1 MKSLIKE
8 LAEYKENALVLI
20 VAVYLYGVYKT
31 KLFYKARKLPFP
43 LYIYDFFKK
52 GQYAGEEFRQIT
64 LIDYIGAE
72 YGYDTLFYG
81 LLNELQADGTS
92 IDDMNSSLDEIFM
105 PKKLRNEILKWLE
118 QYENEMAV

>member
-52 GQYAGEEFRQIT
+52 GKYAGEEFRQIT
-64 LIDYIGAE
+64 LIEYVGKE

-81 LLNELQADGTS
+81 LLNELSANGTS
-92 IDDMNSSLDEIFM
+92 IDQINSSIESIFM
-105 PKKLRNEILKWLE
+105 SKKLRSEVLKWLK
-118 QYENEMAV
+118 QYEDDMAD